1 MNFYKKGQSLVE
13 ILVIFGLLT
22 VLLPAV
28 LTGVMASRDGK
39 AQEKQRSQAISILR
53 EAEEATRSFRQ
64 KGWVGFAVN
73 GTYHNEIS
81 GSSWTLVSGPAT
93 ASGFTKQVVISDFLR
108 DGTIDPPT
116 KVVTTTVSWTEPR
129 PGEVSTVMYLT
140 RYRDNTS
147 YEETSYATFNTGTKT
162 QTAIAYTNG
171 SPTDGHVQLGA
182 GGGSDWCS
190 PSLGITQ
197 LDLPKSGVANAVSAI
212 AGQSFAG
219 TGDNASGV
227 SFANILISQPASGP
241 PSASISGTFDGYKTN
256 AVFGEAAY
264 AYLGTDS
271 NSKEIVLIDL
281 NNKSG
286 DKFLESGYFNAP
298 GNGNG
303 DTVFVLGTTGYMTSG
318 TKLYKFDLTSKSGSR
333 SQIGSAVTLAAAAKK
348 LIIVDN
354 YAYVAL
360 NSSTTQM
367 QIINLDT
374 GSVVAWVSMD
384 GIGAGRDIYVK
395 GDKTAAYLATGYIA
409 GKNDVFVFNLANPP
423 VGNLTPAKNYSTNGM
438 DPRGIT
444 VVTNNKAIIVG
455 HGGYE
460 YQVIDLNSMASCAL
474 LDVDAGING
483 VASVLDAQSR
493 AYSYIITGDASTEFK
508 MIEGGP
514 GGTSAV
520 SGTFESQ
527 TFDPCDPQFGFNL
540 CYNVSFNR
548 FFATTLEPSGTDIS
562 FKIAVSEPVNNSCSG
577 VTFDFV
583 DLSPTGSI
591 WANTGR
597 CFRYKATFST
607 SDPNTSP
614 YLYDATVNF
623 SP

>member
-64 KGWVGFAVN
+64 KGWMGFAVN

-81 GSSWTLVSGPAT
+81 GSSWTLVSGIAT
-93 ASGFTKQVVISDFLR
+93 ASGFTKQIDISDFLR
-108 DGTIDPPT
+108 DGIIDPSA

-129 PGEVSTVMYLT
+129 PGEVSTMVYLT
-140 RYRDNTS
+140 RYRDNIS
-147 YEETSYATFNTGTKT
+147 FEETSYATFNAGTKT
-162 QTAIAYTNG
+162 KTAVAYTNG
-171 SPTDGHVQLGA
+171 SPTDGQVQLGA

-256 AVFGEAAY
+256 AVFGEADY
-264 AYLGTDS
+264 AYLGTDT
-271 NSKEIVLIDL
+271 NSKEIVIIDL
-281 NNKSG
+281 TRKVG
-286 DKFLESGYFNAP
+286 GKFTEAGYFNAP
-298 GNGNG
+298 GNGDG
-303 DTVFVLGTTGYMTSG
+303 ETVFVSGTTGYMTSG
-318 TKLYKFDLTSKSGSR
+318 NKLYKFDLTSKSGSR
-333 SQIGSAVTLAAAAKK
+333 AQIGSAVTLAAAARK

-360 NSSTTQM
+360 DSSTTQM

-374 GSVVAWVSMD
+374 GSVVAWASMD
-384 GIGAGRDIYVK
+384 DIGAGRDIYVK
-395 GDKTAAYLATGYIA
+395 SDKTAAYLTTGYIA
-409 GKNDVFVFNLANPP
+409 GKNDVFIFNLANPP
-423 VGNLTPAKNYSTNGM
+423 AGNLTPAKNYSTNGM

-444 VVTNNKAIIVG
+444 IVTNNKAIIVG

-483 VASVLDAQSR
+483 VASVLDSQSR
-493 AYSYIITGDASTEFK
+493 AYSYIITGDVSTEFK

-514 GGTSAV
+514 GGGSAV

-577 VTFDFV
+577 VAFEFV

-591 WANTGR
+591 GANTGR

-607 SDPNTSP
+607 NDPNTSP